1 MGQRSQA
8 ALYEQLADKSNA
20 LPASQ
25 KGKQQSGDASQ
36 TTENSLIYNI
46 DGKIWRLFVILAD

>member
-25 KGKQQSGDASQ
+25 EREQQSGDVSQ
-36 TTENSLIYNI
+36 TKENFFNM
-46 DGKIWRLFVILAD
+46 

>member
-25 KGKQQSGDASQ
+25 KGKQQSGDVSQ
-36 TTENSLIYNI
+36 TKEIFFNI
-46 DGKIWRLFVILAD
+46 